1 VIRIAR
7 DVYDEMVAHALDE
20 RPFECCGVLAGS
32 GGAVTRSHRTK
43 NAADLFGIRYE
54 IEPGEF
60 LRVNREIDDAD
71 LDLLGVYHSHP
82 FTRAYPSATDVGQA
96 WEGLVYVIVSLT
108 DFLAP
113 VVKAFTIADGQ
124 VSEQPIEMVEPGN
137 DDARPG

>member
-108 DFLAP
+108 DFRAP

-137 DDARPG
+137 DGARPG